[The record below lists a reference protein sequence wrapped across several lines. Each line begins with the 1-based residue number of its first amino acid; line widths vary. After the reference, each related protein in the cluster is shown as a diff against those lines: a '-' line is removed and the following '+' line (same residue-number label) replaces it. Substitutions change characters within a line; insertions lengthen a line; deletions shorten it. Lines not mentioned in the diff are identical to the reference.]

1 MTVRAWMVTAI
12 LGAAVLAACSK
23 SAPPESSPKPAAAAP
38 PAAAVVPPATAAPT
52 AQAGME
58 PPSNLTETLGSKLGL
73 TSTQAAGGVGSI
85 LSYAQGKLPAADF
98 SKVSAA
104 IPGAASYQKAA
115 VDAGAVSGPISDPS
129 ALTSAFSKLGI
140 SPEVAQQLIP
150 AVTEYASK
158 VGGPEVGQ
166 LLAGLF

>member
-23 SAPPESSPKPAAAAP
+23 SAPPESSPKPAAAVP
-38 PAAAVVPPATAAPT
+38 PAAAAPT
-52 AQAGME
+52 VAQAGME
-58 PPSNLTETLGSKLGL
+58 PPSNLTEMLGSKLGL

-140 SPEVAQQLIP
+140 TPEVAQQLIP